1 MNYIRYSEQLGVKKK
16 LLAMNRELDEMII
29 QYGGSR
35 DDLAIIDLYSEI
47 VQTKWLSK
55 KAYNANDILNGEK
68 LSKLRQNLL
77 KKQWFILTRYE
88 GKS

>member
-1 MNYIRYSEQLGVKKK
+1 
-16 LLAMNRELDEMII
+16 MII

-55 KAYNANDILNGEK
+55 KGL
-68 LSKLRQNLL
+68 
-77 KKQWFILTRYE
+77 
-88 GKS
+88 